1 MEWDCLMGTEL
12 FGVKKNAMNVVKATK
27 LYPFRSGLNGEFY
40 VNFTERR
47 KVRVW
52 GRDYFWGASFVGF
65 LLMATLTG
73 QGTPDSL
80 THWAGDQ
87 TPASSAT
94 WATVVQLLTHFAIVG
109 TPGFLF
115 CCFFLCPHWRHVEVP
130 RPGVE
135 LTPQQQL
142 KLLGHGRTPEI
153 GFL

>member
-109 TPGFLF
+109 MPGFLF
-115 CCFFLCPHWRHVEVP
+115 CCFFFACTGGMWKF
-130 RPGVE
+130 PGQGWNSHHSSNSSCWATGE
-135 LTPQQQL
+135 LQ
-142 KLLGHGRTPEI
+142 K
-153 GFL
+153 